1 MTKIKKSAVV
11 ALAVLLLITSLA
23 FGACE
28 EETRHASFSMLL
40 TYGEGNK
47 QIITFYP
54 GVNSV
59 YLTIDAPAAEL
70 SYYQYCVPRKDENGE
85 WKFIEDLRDYTHY
98 FFDGEYYEHEADDKP
113 ESLGPF
119 AKDEDPIYP
128 IGAIELRYGKGIY
141 QCEIHF
147 DSGVKNVPIR
157 KVYLEIKLADIEAEE

>member
-1 MTKIKKSAVV
+1 MTKIKESAVV

-23 FGACE
+23 SA
-28 EETRHASFSMLL
+28 HAKRKLGTLPSPCFLRM
-40 TYGEGNK
+40 GEGNK

-98 FFDGEYYEHEADDKP
+98 FLT
-113 ESLGPF
+113 ESITST
-119 AKDEDPIYP
+119 KQTIS
-128 IGAIELRYGKGIY
+128 RN
-141 QCEIHF
+141 H
-147 DSGVKNVPIR
+147 
-157 KVYLEIKLADIEAEE
+157 